1 MNELKELEENTVTE
15 PDDETSEAAGEIERL
30 IESAADEPDEP
41 EVARSGFRLRRH
53 HLILTALL
61 ALLGTIGGFALLHF
75 RQIHAADADDA
86 KAAAESAAKTAQP
99 SDLIAPDPAQL
110 SQISVEPVGE
120 QAVTESR
127 NTTGRVSFNE
137 DRETPVFTPYAG
149 RIVEVLANKGDN
161 VKAGQPL
168 LIIESPEIV
177 AAQNDL
183 SAAHSDADKAAIA
196 VDAAQKAA
204 ERARR
209 LHEREAI
216 STRELQQAETDLART
231 REEQRRA
238 QAAVA
243 VAENRLALFG
253 KSADEI
259 RRASGQSS
267 ELRNV
272 DRRITI
278 RAPIAGTIVDRRI
291 GPGQYVKPDAPDP
304 MFLIADLSTLWVLAD
319 VYESDLAGVKVG
331 APVEI
336 SIEAYPNRTFPARI
350 SFINP
355 TVDPATRT
363 IRVRC
368 LVNNQSHL
376 LKPDM
381 FARISIGAVAQRQ
394 MPVVPASAVVSEG
407 SEAFVFVETAPGRF
421 RKRQVKVGTER
432 KEQVVI
438 AAGVQPGEHVVTK
451 GALLLKS

>member
-1 MNELKELEENTVTE
+1 MNELKELEENTE
-15 PDDETSEAAGEIERL
+15 PDNEASEAAGEIERL
-30 IESAADEPDEP
+30 IESAADEPSEP

-53 HLILTALL
+53 HLIPTALL
-61 ALLGTIGGFALLHF
+61 ALLGTIGGLALLHF

-86 KAAAESAAKTAQP
+86 KAAAESAQTVP
-99 SDLIAPDPAQL
+99 LSDLIAPDPAQL

-149 RIVEVLANKGDN
+149 RIVEVLANRGDT

-216 STRELQQAETDLART
+216 STRDLQQAETDLARA

-267 ELRNV
+267 ELRNI
-272 DRRITI
+272 DRRITL

-319 VYESDLAGVKVG
+319 VYESNLAGVKVG

-336 SIEAYPNRTFPARI
+336 SLEAYPKRTFPARI

-363 IRVRC
+363 VRVRC

-376 LKPDM
+376 LKPEM
-381 FARISIGAVAQRQ
+381 FARISIGAVAPRR
-394 MPVVPASAVVSEG
+394 MPVVPASAVISEG
-407 SEAFVFVETAPGRF
+407 SDAFVFVETAPGRF
-421 RKRQVKVGTER
+421 RKRQVKVGTEQ

-438 AAGVQPGEHVVTK
+438 AAGVQPGERVVTK